1 MFPNEME
8 SRQAMVYYS
17 HKTQAHGF
25 VSVTDG
31 NLSIR
36 LDEKHILITPSS
48 FRKEDMT
55 IEAPVIIDM
64 EGNLVQGA
72 KKPSTE
78 YKVHVEAYRQ
88 RPDVKAVIHAHPPK
102 TIAFSI
108 TDIPFDTCILP
119 EVVVTLGSV
128 PVAPYAAP
136 STDELPASMRE
147 LIKESDVVILARHGT
162 VTVGA
167 TLEEAFNKL
176 EKLEHNAEILIYA
189 HILGGVKPFT
199 PSELTELRDLRSFY
213 GVKTKSMACAM
224 GSGASASAVGTPSA
238 GATIPSAA
246 AFQPASATPTE
257 SQSFTRK
264 YAPLADPQE
273 VQAPTYKPPAE
284 LASLLEEISARVRK

>member
-1 MFPNEME
+1 MFPDEME
-8 SRQAMVYYS
+8 ARKTMVHFS

-78 YKVHVEAYRQ
+78 YKVHLEAYRQ
-88 RPDVKAVIHAHPPK
+88 RPDVKAVIHAHPPR
-102 TIAFSI
+102 TIAFSL
-108 TDIPFDTCILP
+108 TDSPFDTCILP
-119 EVVVTLGSV
+119 EVVVVLGNV
-128 PVAPYAAP
+128 PIAPYAAP
-136 STDELPASMRE
+136 STDALPESMRD
-147 LIKESDVVILARHGT
+147 LIKESDAVILARHGT

-176 EKLEHNAEILIYA
+176 EKLEHNAEILIYS
-189 HILGGVKPFT
+189 HILGGAKPFSA
-199 PSELTELRDLRSFY
+199 SELVALNDLRSFY
-213 GVKTKSMACAM
+213 GVTTKAKTCAV
-224 GSGASASAVGTPSA
+224 SGVSAPAAPPFNKVADAVPPGTW
-238 GATIPSAA
+238 
-246 AFQPASATPTE
+246 TPTDPGV
-257 SQSFTRK
+257 FTRK
-264 YAPLADPQE
+264 YASPASPQE
-273 VQAPTYKPPAE
+273 ESQAPTYHSRKEAE
-284 LASLLEEISARVRK
+284 LNALVGEITARVQKRT